1 MDKFEN
7 RHSAGVL
14 LATLLTA
21 YEGRRDVIVLAL
33 PRGGVPVAYEIAKL
47 LLLPLDVFIVRKL
60 GAPGQPELAMGAIAS
75 GNVTVFNNQVVR
87 DLRISHDE
95 IEQVLAAE
103 QQELK
108 RREKIY
114 RRGRGPLNVKDKIVI
129 VVDDGVA
136 TGATIR
142 AATQALRLLHPA
154 FIIVAVPVIE
164 KSIFAKLALVADK
177 VVYLQKPENLHA
189 VGAHYVEFDQTS
201 DKEVTM
207 LLASNESK
215 GLSDD
220 SRDH

>member
-1 MDKFEN
+1 MEKFEN

-14 LATLLTA
+14 LSTVLSV

-47 LLLPLDVFIVRKL
+47 LHLPLDVFIVRKL
-60 GAPGQPELAMGAIAS
+60 GVPGQPELAMGAIAS
-75 GNVTVFNNQVVR
+75 GNVPVFNNQVVR

-114 RRGRGPLNVKDKIVI
+114 RRGRGPLNIKDKIVI
-129 VVDDGVA
+129 LVDDGVA

-142 AATQALRLLHPA
+142 AAIQALRQLHPA

-164 KSIFAKLALVADK
+164 KSIFAKLALLADK
-177 VVYLQKPENLHA
+177 VVYLSKPENLYA

-215 GLSDD
+215 GMTDD

>member
-1 MDKFEN
+1 
-7 RHSAGVL
+7 
-14 LATLLTA
+14 
-21 YEGRRDVIVLAL
+21 
-33 PRGGVPVAYEIAKL
+33 
-47 LLLPLDVFIVRKL
+47 LLPLDVFIVRKL
-60 GAPGQPELAMGAIAS
+60 GAPGQPELALGAIAS
-75 GNVTVFNNQVVR
+75 GNVTVFNNKVVR

-114 RRGRGPLNVKDKIVI
+114 RRGRGPLNVKEKIVI
-129 VVDDGVA
+129 LVDDGVA

-142 AATQALRLLHPA
+142 AAIQALRKLQPA
-154 FIIVAVPVIE
+154 FIIVAVPVLE
-164 KSIFAKLALVADK
+164 KSIFAELALVADK
-177 VVYLQKPENLHA
+177 LVYLQKPEHLYA

>member
-14 LATLLTA
+14 LTTLLSA
-21 YEGRRDVIVLAL
+21 YADRRDAIVLAL
-33 PRGGVPVAYEIAKL
+33 PRGGVPVGYEIAKL
-47 LLLPLDVFIVRKL
+47 LHLPLDVFIVRKL
-60 GAPGQPELAMGAIAS
+60 GVPGQPELAMGAISS
-75 GNVTVFNNQVVR
+75 GNEPVFNNQVVR
-87 DLRISHDE
+87 DLRISHE
-95 IEQVLAAE
+95 AIEQVLAAE

-108 RREKIY
+108 RREKTY

-129 VVDDGVA
+129 LVDDGVA

-142 AATQALRLLHPA
+142 AAIQALRRLHPA

-164 KSIFAKLALVADK
+164 KSIFSKLALLADK
-177 VVYLQKPENLHA
+177 VIFLSKPDNLWA
-189 VGAHYVEFDQTS
+189 VGAHYEEFDQTS

-207 LLASNESK
+207 LLASNVAK
-215 GLSDD
+215 GEKDD